1 VKQLAILI
9 PVYNNQAGLLRT
21 LKSLEQAEGAF
32 DIVIV
37 DDGSSP
43 TIQVPRSTDARRIE
57 LLRLETNA
65 GIAVALNSGLRFIL
79 LNGFRYVGRL
89 DAGDT
94 VAEDRFE
101 RQLAFM
107 DSNPDHAVVSSFVDF
122 VDGSNKLLFRF
133 RAPSEHK
140 HILRRMHVNSC
151 VMHPGSMLRA
161 SALREAGLYR
171 EDVPN
176 AEDYELFLRLG
187 KRYKLAVIPRVLTSM
202 EYSPRG
208 ISVVGRRLQQVQRLK
223 LQLRHF
229 DPLSPFSFYG
239 IARTIIA
246 LLTPERMVLRFKQAC
261 LR

>member
-1 VKQLAILI
+1 MKQLAILI